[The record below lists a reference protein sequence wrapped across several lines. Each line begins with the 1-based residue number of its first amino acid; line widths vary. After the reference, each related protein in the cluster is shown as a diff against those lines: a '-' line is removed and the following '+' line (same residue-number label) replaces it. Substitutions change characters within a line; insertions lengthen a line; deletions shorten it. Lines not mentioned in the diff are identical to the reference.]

1 MALNGVFSWFI
12 TKRVHQID
20 LFKKHPIE
28 VQDELLAY
36 LIEESGTTR
45 FGFEHNFQKIKN
57 ADDFRRNVPIR
68 TYEEFRPY
76 IDLIKDGEEKVTWDT
91 KIKWFAKS
99 SGTTDNNSKYIPVT
113 AESLEECHYKGGKDL
128 LSIYYYLNPQARLYD
143 GKTLVV
149 GGASKISNDHAGK
162 LIGDLSAII
171 IDNLPIWV
179 ESKRTPSKEIAL
191 MDNWEEKLEA
201 MAVATMNDNV
211 TNIAG
216 VPSWTLL
223 LLQRICEKKKVKTIK
238 EVWPNLELYMHGGIS
253 FLPYRQQFDAIIG
266 EPIHYMETYNASEGF
281 FGIQD
286 ELGSNEMLLM
296 LDYGIYYEFIPSE
309 FWHSEQPMAI
319 GLSDVEIGKNYAVVI
334 STNGG
339 LWRYLIGD
347 TIKFTSTFPFRFQI
361 SGRTKQYINIAGEEL
376 IVENAETALNNT
388 CLAHQCQITE
398 YTVGPIVTPNKSQIA
413 QHYWIIEFLKSPDDL
428 AQFANDLDR
437 NIQNINSDYEAKRK
451 GDLNLLPL
459 QIESVPSNTFLL
471 WMKSRGKLGG
481 QNKVPR
487 LHPSD
492 EYIQSIQHFLRS
504 GRH

>member
-28 VQDELLAY
+28 VQDELLSY

-57 ADDFRRNVPIR
+57 AEDFRKNVPIR
-68 TYEEFRPY
+68 SYEDFRPY
-76 IDLIKDGEEKVTWDT
+76 IDLIKEGEEKVVWDS
-91 KIKWFAKS
+91 KVKWFAKS
-99 SGTTDNNSKYIPVT
+99 SGTTDSQSKYIPVT
-113 AESLEECHYKGGKDL
+113 SESLEECHYKGGKDL
-128 LSIYYYLNPQARLYD
+128 LSLYYHLNPHARLYD

-149 GGASKISNDHAGK
+149 GGASKISNDHSGK

-201 MAVATMNDNV
+201 MALATMNDNV

-253 FLPYRQQFDAIIG
+253 FLPYRSQFDSIMG

-286 ELGSNEMLLM
+286 ELDSNEMLLM
-296 LDYGIYYEFIPSE
+296 LDYGIYYEFIPQHDWYATE
-309 FWHSEQPMAI
+309 PTAI
-319 GLSDVEIGKNYAVVI
+319 GLADVEVGKNYAVVI

-376 IVENAETALNNT
+376 MVENAEKALHAT
-388 CLAHQCQITE
+388 CLRHQCQITE
-398 YTVGPIVTPNKSQIA
+398 YTVGPIITADKSQIA
-413 QHYWIIEFLKSPDDL
+413 LHHWMIEFLVPPSSIH
-428 AQFANDLDR
+428 QFSVDLDLHL
-437 NIQNINSDYEAKRK
+437 QNINSDYEAKRK
-451 GDLNLLPL
+451 GNLNLLPL
-459 QIESVPSNTFLL
+459 QIEEVPKNTFLN
-471 WMKSRGKLGG
+471 WMRSRGKLGG

-487 LHPSD
+487 LHPND
-492 EYIQSIQHFLRS
+492 DYVQAIQQFIRQHPS
-504 GRH
+504 